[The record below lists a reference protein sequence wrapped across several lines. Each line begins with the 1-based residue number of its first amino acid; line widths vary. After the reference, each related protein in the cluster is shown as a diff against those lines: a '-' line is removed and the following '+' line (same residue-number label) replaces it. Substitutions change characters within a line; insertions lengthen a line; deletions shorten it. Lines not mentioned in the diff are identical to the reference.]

1 MRKKLLFFAC
11 SFIGLVSF
19 AQQDAQFSM
28 NMFNRLS
35 VNPGYTGTSFWGYK
49 SQGVCATML
58 YRNQWSGFT
67 GAPKIGLLSVDYGRI
82 WGGGIGLTVAQDQL
96 GFDKTLQAKLAY
108 SYHVPI
114 GPTGVLGIGLD
125 AGMIQKSF
133 KGDFKSPDGGTSQ
146 NPTPDQVIPWSG
158 SSATTY
164 DLGFGLYYATKRLY
178 IGISSL
184 HLPEQSLKQTGGGS
198 GIGAFDF
205 DYKVSRH
212 YYVMAGYTFKPS
224 NNLDITP
231 SILTKSDA
239 TSTQLDVN
247 LMAKFNNLIFAG
259 VSYRLTDAAVGIIGL
274 EYNRFRVGYA
284 YDYTLSSVKKH
295 NDGTHEIM
303 IGYCYKF
310 PIREFK
316 QSHVNV
322 RFL

>member
-35 VNPGYTGTSFWGYK
+35 VNPGYAGTSFFGYK
-49 SQGVCATML
+49 SQGICATLL
-58 YRNQWSGFT
+58 YRNQWSGFS
-67 GAPKIGLLSVDYGRI
+67 GAPKIGLLSIDYGRI
-82 WGGGIGLTVAQDQL
+82 WHGGLGLTVSQDQL
-96 GFDKTLQAKLAY
+96 GFDKTLQTKLAY
-108 SYHVPI
+108 SFHIPV
-114 GPTGVLGIGLD
+114 GPTGVIGVGVD

-133 KGDFKSPDGGTSQ
+133 KGEFKAPDGTTSTNPGTDP
-146 NPTPDQVIPWSG
+146 NIPWSG
-158 SSATTY
+158 SSAITY
-164 DLGFGLYYATKRLY
+164 DLGFGLYYSTKKLY

-184 HLPEQSLKQTGGGS
+184 HIPEQDLKQTGGS
-198 GIGAFDF
+198 GVGAFDF

-212 YYVMAGYTFKPS
+212 YYVMAGYTFNQGP
-224 NNLDITP
+224 LALTP

-247 LMAKFNNLIFAG
+247 LMAKYNNLIFAG
-259 VSYRLTDAAVGIIGL
+259 VSYRLTDAVVGIVGL
-274 EYNRFRVGYA
+274 EYKSFRVGYA
-284 YDYTLSSVKKH
+284 YDYTLSAVKKH

-303 IGYCYKF
+303 LGYCYKF